1 MLSILNLII
10 KMQLKNQITYN
21 EIYLPIIEKQKI
33 INPCER
39 SIYQLLEQYS
49 TTNKGKPKSY
59 RATKKA
65 HATMF

>member
-33 INPCER
+33 INACER

>member
-1 MLSILNLII
+1 
-10 KMQLKNQITYN
+10 MQLKNQITYN

-59 RATKKA
+59 RATKKV